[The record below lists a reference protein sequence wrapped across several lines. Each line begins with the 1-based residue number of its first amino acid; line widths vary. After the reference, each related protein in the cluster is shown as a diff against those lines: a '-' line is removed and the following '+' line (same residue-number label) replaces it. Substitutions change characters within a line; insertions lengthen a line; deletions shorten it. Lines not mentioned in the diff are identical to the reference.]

1 VLSEPPVPVYTVAPE
16 LFITPTVQNATREQG
31 RRCSP
36 NRIKRLHSSLCFF
49 FVEEMTAQLSVASND
64 NASADP
70 AEHTRQIPK
79 AEAPKY
85 SGRRYDIIQ
94 SSMMALLAKKK
105 VKTLLDRP
113 TIVFLVI

>member
-1 VLSEPPVPVYTVAPE
+1 MPPESKGSVVHRTELSDCTALSV
-16 LFITPTVQNATREQG
+16 
-31 RRCSP
+31 
-36 NRIKRLHSSLCFF
+36 FF

-94 SSMMALLAKKK
+94 SSMMVLLAKKK
-105 VKTLLDRP
+105 VLSLKRLLDRP